1 MSALLAAETSHVA
14 TAISSPEGSRLVVR
28 RAPRSSLMDAAD
40 RRRTS
45 AATTE
50 SCGMAGRADGTKTK
64 AGGWS
69 STPAGTCWTK
79 PTRRNIGGAVG
90 RDVQPK
96 TSTPRSSPDTVVR
109 SVASDAAAASK

>member
-1 MSALLAAETSHVA
+1 MSALLAAESSHVA

-64 AGGWS
+64 AGGLKQHPGGHMLDE
-69 STPAGTCWTK
+69 TDAEEH
-79 PTRRNIGGAVG
+79 RRSG
-90 RDVQPK
+90 RP
-96 TSTPRSSPDTVVR
+96 
-109 SVASDAAAASK
+109 